1 MSTRILLADDSSVMR
16 NAIVRLLK
24 DEPSCE
30 VVGEASGFAE
40 TIKLAAVLKPDVLLL
55 DLHMPDEREY
65 PPHVVRLKI
74 RGHAQHILALSI
86 WNGDKAESLAG
97 ILGAQVLLDKTK
109 LFSELIPAIRNCC
122 GSLPKRALR
131 LRKSPK
137 KFAAPLIKA
146 RSDAA

>member
-1 MSTRILLADDSSVMR
+1 MSTGVLLADDSSVMR

-86 WNGDKAESLAG
+86 WNTRGEDTTSQGHLGSTSCCSDVVQLAESRVAG
-97 ILGAQVLLDKTK
+97 HLGKM
-109 LFSELIPAIRNCC
+109 FI
-122 GSLPKRALR
+122 ALWANHG
-131 LRKSPK
+131 LVV
-137 KFAAPLIKA
+137 
-146 RSDAA
+146 SDSR